1 MTARGLGVRVEAAPR
16 RQSATAAGLAALLLW
31 SGLATLTAQA
41 GGVPRFELLAVTF
54 GVAFVAGTLV
64 LALRGDGALRQMRQP
79 LVPWLAAFTGL
90 FLYHVL
96 YFYALSAAP
105 PAQASLLSYLWP
117 LLIVLLSSLVTGQ
130 RLRAQHLGG
139 ALLGLAGTVLVV
151 LDGGEIG
158 SMSGTTLGYAAAAGS
173 AAVWAGYS
181 VSNRLF
187 QATPSAM
194 IVGVCGAVAAS
205 GAVCHLALEP
215 TLKPDTQQCLAKLA
229 LGLGPVGLAFLAWD
243 HATKRGNL
251 PLLGALSYLA
261 PLLSTLLLIATGQ
274 AVPTMRVLLAAVLVM
289 AGAVLATRGARPRIA

>member
-1 MTARGLGVRVEAAPR
+1 MTLPAVGVRAEAEAP
-16 RQSATAAGLAALLLW
+16 QHTATAAGLAALLLW

-41 GGVPRFELLAVTF
+41 SGVPRFELLAVTF
-54 GVAFVAGTLV
+54 GVAFVAGTGV

-79 LVPWLAAFTGL
+79 LAPWLAAFSGL

-130 RLRAQHLGG
+130 SLRARHLAS

-151 LDGGEIG
+151 LDGGRIG
-158 SMSGTTLGYAAAAGS
+158 SASGTTFGYAAAAGS
-173 AAVWAGYS
+173 AVVWAAYS

-187 QATPSAM
+187 RATPSAM
-194 IVGVCGAVAAS
+194 IVGVCGAVAVS

-215 TLKPDTQQCLAKLA
+215 TIKPDTHQCLAMIA

-261 PLLSTLLLIATGQ
+261 PLLSTLMLIATGH
-274 AVPTMRVLLAAVLVM
+274 AAPTPRVLLAAVLVM
-289 AGAVLATRGARPRIA
+289 TGAVLATRGNT